1 LQAACGAPL
10 DVLLL
15 RHVRA
20 RGLDQ
25 QARAAISAQLDGVSR
40 CQGRLDLRLRD
51 AGVPPSPRA
60 RLLASWRLV
69 AMHSARSAAALPEVT
84 AAEAAWLRAL
94 VLPLQME
101 PPLEPGTR
109 AGGGASGDVDDG
121 GGGDGGGDGGGG
133 GEPEEERAALSL
145 ECPLALWP
153 RFEAAFG
160 AGVAAAML
168 ERL

>member
-1 LQAACGAPL
+1 MQAACGAPL

-20 RGLDQ
+20 RGVDQ

-69 AMHSARSAAALPEVT
+69 AMRSARSAAALPGVS

-94 VLPLQME
+94 A
-101 PPLEPGTR
+101 PPLETESPLEPATR
-109 AGGGASGDVDDG
+109 AAGGASGGGDG
-121 GGGDGGGDGGGG
+121 GGGDGGGGVHV
-133 GEPEEERAALSL
+133 PAAPG
-145 ECPLALWP
+145 C
-153 RFEAAFG
+153 AARLHG
-160 AGVAAAML
+160 APADDVL
-168 ERL
+168 

>member
-1 LQAACGAPL
+1 
-10 DVLLL
+10 
-15 RHVRA
+15 
-20 RGLDQ
+20 
-25 QARAAISAQLDGVSR
+25 
-40 CQGRLDLRLRD
+40 
-51 AGVPPSPRA
+51 
-60 RLLASWRLV
+60 
-69 AMHSARSAAALPEVT
+69 MHSARSAAALPEVT

-153 RFEAAFG
+153 RFVAAFG

>member
-1 LQAACGAPL
+1 MCQR
-10 DVLLL
+10 
-15 RHVRA
+15 RHVSSHMLDRSCANRAAGLADRPEMPADGLKYASFLCIA
-20 RGLDQ
+20 RGV
-25 QARAAISAQLDGVSR
+25 G
-40 CQGRLDLRLRD
+40 
-51 AGVPPSPRA
+51 
-60 RLLASWRLV
+60 
-69 AMHSARSAAALPEVT
+69 MHSARSAAALLEVT
-84 AAEAAWLRAL
+84 AAEAAWLRVL

>member
-69 AMHSARSAAALPEVT
+69 AMRSARSAAALPEVT
-84 AAEAAWLRAL
+84 AVEAAWLRAL
-94 VLPLQME
+94 ALPLE
-101 PPLEPGTR
+101 IESPLEPDTR
-109 AGGGASGDVDDG
+109 A
-121 GGGDGGGDGGGG
+121 GGGG
-133 GEPEEERAALSL
+133 GEPEEDRAALSL
-145 ECPLALWP
+145 ECPVALWP

-160 AGVAAAML
+160 AGVGAALL
-168 ERL
+168 EHLWPQFRTPVATAS